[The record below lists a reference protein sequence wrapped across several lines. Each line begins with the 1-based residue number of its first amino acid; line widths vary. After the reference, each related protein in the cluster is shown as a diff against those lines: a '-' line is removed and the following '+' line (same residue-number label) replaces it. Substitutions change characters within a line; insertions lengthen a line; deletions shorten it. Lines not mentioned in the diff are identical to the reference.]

1 MLSLGKVMH
10 VTRRGLVLRSGEPLE
25 PGHPVYDEGQRRV
38 GSVLDVFG
46 PVSNP
51 YIAIKPAHSLTNE
64 DLAALVGKGLYIM
77 GERNG
82 GRKARK
88 EAHMPRMRQH
98 KARSRL

>member
-10 VTRRGLVLRSGEPLE
+10 VTRRGLVLRSVEPIE
-25 PGHPVYDEGQRRV
+25 PGFPVYDEAQRRV
-38 GSVLDVFG
+38 GNVLDVFG

-51 YIAIKPAHSLTNE
+51 YIAIKPAHSMTNE
-64 DLAALVGKGLYIM
+64 DLAALVGKGLFIM
-77 GERNG
+77 GERN

-88 EAHMPRMRQH
+88 EAYVPGMRQH

>member
-1 MLSLGKVMH
+1 MH
-10 VTRRGLVLRSGEPLE
+10 VTRRGLVLRSVEPIE
-25 PGHPVYDEGQRRV
+25 PGYPVYDEAHRRV

-51 YIAIKPAHSLTNE
+51 YIAIKPAYSMTNK

-77 GERNG
+77 GEKN

-88 EAHMPRMRQH
+88 EAHVPGMRQH